1 MGTPK
6 EIGCERTFRTAPISL
21 GPPSSSVETRPGS
34 TESDVSSG
42 GGSLVPAESLS
53 HGWALISHAGGRVS
67 AAGIPLVGWPDSAA
81 VIMFWSVSPP

>member
-6 EIGCERTFRTAPISL
+6 EIGCERTFRTETISL
-21 GPPSSSVETRPGS
+21 GPASSSVETLPGS
-34 TESDVSSG
+34 TDSDVSSG

-67 AAGIPLVGWPDSAA
+67 AGGIPWSAGPTA
-81 VIMFWSVSPP
+81 PPS